1 MSDEDFCDLLLDV
14 RYEEEI
20 VPSVDEEALNNFEW
34 DFVTLT
40 NDCDSYD
47 EQD

>member
-1 MSDEDFCDLLLDV
+1 MSDEEFCDLLLDV

-34 DFVTLT
+34 DFVNLT
-40 NDCDSYD
+40 DDYDNYD
-47 EQD
+47 E